1 MLFFFLKIQAQAPYE
16 RIGLNETELHT
27 SRCLFSDIRLDR
39 RTALDS
45 LSEDSTRKIYKA
57 RTTIESMRAGHASF
71 PRNAP
76 YRSQPK
82 GFKTSNI
89 QWEEQQKAKNA
100 ITDSTRHAY
109 LPHIQLEDVSCG
121 FWSINTDYGR
131 ENIEF
136 RVCCSWNG
144 LCNGTLVFGSRN
156 AAILLPRP
164 SRSSPSKRIDISHA
178 SVENIVIGDNISRDI
193 SFTMKHP
200 PRLYELIFDEV
211 DELFSGAG
219 ATHANGHQNFSIE
232 QAFKGLSLGGKVI
245 SNTNHASK
253 KRLILRE
260 KVRLSAVDPSH
271 EGVAGR
277 AFVYR
282 VKVNER
288 SWIKFVSSAHRAP
301 GLPKRINLST
311 RRSPLSGLDVL
322 RSIDKAVRC
331 LSDDTAT
338 ESLSFSIRFQLLR
351 LLQSSIPPS
360 LVMGLFFIAIEL
372 NARYNHRIVSESLRS
387 FTKTL
392 PCLAPG
398 EDLKQFD
405 LTLMASGLQSICA
418 AKKVHGTLYES
429 IKATPHMLLVYR
441 AQVSPCAI
449 VLSGPYPETTN
460 RVLRRYADHIEYF
473 LRVSFTDE
481 DGDQF
486 WNEGRTDTSKCF
498 ERFAA
503 VLKSPLV
510 ILDRL
515 YSFLGFSHSSLRT
528 QTCWFLAPYYE
539 TTSNVA
545 DVVINDL
552 GNFAIFHNPAKA
564 AARLGQTFTDTASGV
579 KIAPTAIAIT
589 SDVERNGFCFSDGCG
604 KISEA
609 QVQAIQKVYGK
620 HQDVKS
626 TAYQIRYGGAKGMLS
641 LDTSL
646 PEDLVVLR
654 RSMIK
659 FEARGEL
666 EIEICGSANSPSQA
680 YLNKQLIKILEDLGV
695 KPQVFID
702 LLDSNI
708 MKLERFGRNPFT
720 AANLL
725 KFGQVSDVTN
735 MANLIRRLHLIGLDF
750 SEDTFLSQM
759 VRMAGLIALQEL
771 KYRARIPLENDWET
785 GKISGITLYGIMDET
800 GFLQEG
806 EIYCPTQISKCPLR
820 ILKGRC
826 VVTRAPSLFPGD
838 VQVVRAVD
846 VPSGSM
852 LRNLCN
858 VVVFSKN
865 GARDLASQLSGGD
878 LDGDKFSIIFDPRLI
893 PPMTAIPAL
902 IAKPRQV
909 DIGRPV
915 TRLDMADW
923 FCEFMKNDRLGQ
935 ICNLHLQMADRD
947 ERGTLCGSCVD
958 LAHIAAQAVDFSKTG
973 VSIDTSRL
981 GQFYKRLGPHRPDF
995 MAESPRIELV
1005 QNMVELEEDVEPD
1018 DQDPYSA
1025 LNRVKRKKYY
1035 ESQKVLGVLFRR
1047 VDERD
1052 FLRNLVPRREMA
1064 SGDKDSNLLLR
1075 RAFKYIKVVSRGI
1088 QYEHHLNFAR
1098 NVRQE

>member
-1 MLFFFLKIQAQAPYE
+1 MLPYPKMLPNRSQVKGTTTSKIQ
-16 RIGLNETELHT
+16 
-27 SRCLFSDIRLDR
+27 S
-39 RTALDS
+39 
-45 LSEDSTRKIYKA
+45 
-57 RTTIESMRAGHASF
+57 
-71 PRNAP
+71 
-76 YRSQPK
+76 
-82 GFKTSNI
+82 
-89 QWEEQQKAKNA
+89 EEQQKAKKAN
-100 ITDSTRHAY
+100 TDPTRHTY

-121 FWSINTDYGR
+121 FWSISTDHNR

-136 RVCCSWNG
+136 RVCCNWSG
-144 LCNGTLVFGSRN
+144 LPNGTLVFGSRN
-156 AAILLPRP
+156 AAIILPRP
-164 SRSSPSKRIDISHA
+164 SNSRPSKRIDISHA
-178 SVENIVIGDNISRDI
+178 SVENMVIGDNASREI

-211 DELFSGAG
+211 DELFSEAGAG
-219 ATHANGHQNFSIE
+219 QTNRNRNFPLV
-232 QAFKGLSLGGKVI
+232 QAFKGLSINGKVT
-245 SNTNHASK
+245 SNTNHTVK
-253 KRLILRE
+253 KRLLLRE
-260 KVRLSAVDPSH
+260 KIRLSAVDLSH

-282 VKVNER
+282 VKVSER
-288 SWIKFVSSAHRAP
+288 SWFRFVNSVNRAP
-301 GLPKRINLST
+301 GLPKKIKMST
-311 RRSPLSGLDVL
+311 RRSSLSGLDVL
-322 RSIDKAVRC
+322 RSIDKAIRC

-338 ESLSFSIRFQLLR
+338 ESLSFPVRFQLLR

-372 NARYNHRIVSESLRS
+372 NARYNHRIVSESMRS

-405 LTLMASGLQSICA
+405 LKLIASALQSICA
-418 AKKVHGTLYES
+418 AKKVHGTMYES

-441 AQVSPCAI
+441 AQISPCAM

-486 WNEGRTDTSKCF
+486 WTDGRTNASKCF

-503 VLKSPLV
+503 VLKSPFI
-510 ILDRL
+510 ILDRS

-528 QTCWFLAPYYE
+528 QTCWFLAPFYK
-539 TTSNVA
+539 TDANIA
-545 DVVINDL
+545 DIVINNL
-552 GNFAIFHNPAKA
+552 GNFTKFQNPAKA

-579 KIAPTAIAIT
+579 KIAPAAIAIT
-589 SDVERNGFCFSDGCG
+589 SDIERNGFCFSDGCG
-604 KISEA
+604 SISEA
-609 QVQAIQKVYGK
+609 QVQAIRKVYGK
-620 HQDVKS
+620 HKDVKCTS
-626 TAYQIRYGGAKGMLS
+626 YQIRYGGAKGMLS

-680 YLNKQLIKILEDLGV
+680 FLNKQLIKILEDLGV
-695 KPQVFID
+695 NSQVFVD

-735 MANLIRRLHLIGLDF
+735 MANLIRRLYLIGLDF
-750 SEDTFLSQM
+750 SEDIFLSQM

-771 KYRARIPLENDWET
+771 KYRARIPLENHWET
-785 GKISGITLYGIMDET
+785 GNINGITLYGIMDET

-806 EIYCPTQISKCPLR
+806 EIYCPTQIPKCPLR

-826 VVTRAPSLFPGD
+826 MVTRAPSLFPGD

-846 VPSGSM
+846 VPSGNS
-852 LRNLCN
+852 LRNLRN
-858 VVVFSKN
+858 VVVFPKN

-878 LDGDKFSIIFDPRLI
+878 LDGDKFSVIFDPRLI

-947 ERGTLCGSCVD
+947 ERGTLCGPCID

-973 VSIDTSRL
+973 VPIDTSRL

-1005 QNMVELEEDVEPD
+1005 QNMIELEEDAEPD

-1025 LNRVKRKKYY
+1025 LNKVKRKKYY
-1035 ESQKVLGVLFRR
+1035 ESQKVLGVLYRR

-1052 FLRNLVPRREMA
+1052 FLRNLVPKREV
-1064 SGDKDSNLLLR
+1064 SPGDRDFSHLLR
-1075 RAFKYIKVVSRGI
+1075 RAFKYIRTVSQGI
-1088 QYEHHLNFAR
+1088 QYEHHLDFAR